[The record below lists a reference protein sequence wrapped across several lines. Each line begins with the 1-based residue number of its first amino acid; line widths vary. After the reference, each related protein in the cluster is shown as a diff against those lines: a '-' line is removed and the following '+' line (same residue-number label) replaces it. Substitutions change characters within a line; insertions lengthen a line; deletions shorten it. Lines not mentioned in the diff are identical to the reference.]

1 MHTEG
6 GLQIEPSAPPP
17 LAARPPVK
25 GPPAAKGPCLPF
37 SCPARAPWRRL
48 DPGLLQWLLEEKE
61 RALAVLQE
69 TVKVQAYQHAVR
81 RGAARQGPG
90 RQGAREHIPEIARSR
105 GETDHPA
112 SPVITPGTTSQG
124 LQTHRPCHPDILDGR
139 LEGPGAQAGSRRQ
152 LPKTQAWFWGRVP
165 VPPVAEGLQHS
176 RVQEMLGS
184 RHCHS
189 AAPTCSVGRPGCMF
203 GPESAGVGRA
213 GRTAS
218 GLEELEKW

>member
-1 MHTEG
+1 MPAF
-6 GLQIEPSAPPP
+6 QVPSPGALAPPGP
-17 LAARPPVK
+17 WAAAVAAGGEGAGAGSPP
-25 GPPAAKGPCLPF
+25 GDRQGTGLGTPP
-37 SCPARAPWRRL
+37 SSL
-48 DPGLLQWLLEEKE
+48 D
-61 RALAVLQE
+61 
-69 TVKVQAYQHAVR
+69 QHAVR

-90 RQGAREHIPEIARSR
+90 RRGAREHIPEIARSR
-105 GETDHPA
+105 EETDHPA

-152 LPKTQAWFWGRVP
+152 LPKTQAWFWGCMP
-165 VPPVAEGLQHS
+165 VPPLAEGLQHS

-189 AAPTCSVGRPGCMF
+189 ATPTCSVGRPGCMF
-203 GPESAGVGRA
+203 GPETAGVGRA
-213 GRTAS
+213 GRAAS